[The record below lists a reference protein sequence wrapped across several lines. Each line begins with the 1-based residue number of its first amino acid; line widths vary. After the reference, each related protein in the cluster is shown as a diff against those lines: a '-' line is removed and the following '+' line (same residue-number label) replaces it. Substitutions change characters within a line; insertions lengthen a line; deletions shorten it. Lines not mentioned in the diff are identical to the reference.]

1 MPYNYAEFVQ
11 SRSEFETEVPATRME
26 IARGQMMQEH
36 HEQTEC
42 IVFVLEGALR
52 FHFLQRFFTVRRNE
66 TLRIPAH
73 VEYRVDALENA
84 IAFKVS
90 TQPTDQSGQV
100 AFDQDDPDQYLW
112 GV

>member
-52 FHFLQRFFTVRRNE
+52 FHFLQRFFTV
-66 TLRIPAH
+66 PAH